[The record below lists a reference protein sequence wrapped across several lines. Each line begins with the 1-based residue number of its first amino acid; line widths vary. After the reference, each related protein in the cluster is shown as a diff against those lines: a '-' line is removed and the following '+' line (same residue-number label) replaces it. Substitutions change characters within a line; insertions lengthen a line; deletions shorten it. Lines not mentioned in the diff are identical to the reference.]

1 MDEKLNLDDI
11 NALIEAL
18 DSWER
23 EDIQKIIKE
32 GVSRAGI
39 SKDKES
45 EKKADYKTNYN
56 LQDKLLIE
64 KRAKAARIRTKLLLL
79 RKQIMKEV

>member
-23 EDIQKIIKE
+23 EDIQKIIKA

-45 EKKADYKTNYN
+45 EKKTDYKTNYD

>member
-23 EDIQKIIKE
+23 EDIQKIIKA

-45 EKKADYKTNYN
+45 EKKELKQRESGQNYSYSEN
-56 LQDKLLIE
+56 
-64 KRAKAARIRTKLLLL
+64 RS
-79 RKQIMKEV
+79 